1 MEPLAII
8 MMPLLT
14 FGDENL
20 PACVSMTFE
29 LSAAKTPIKEPPV
42 ITALVVPSYTL
53 LATVPSLMV
62 ILLGVIAAAIPV
74 G

>member
-1 MEPLAII
+1 

-20 PACVSMTFE
+20 PACVNVTLE
-29 LSAAKTPIKEPPV
+29 ASAVKTPTKEPPV

-53 LATVPSLMV
+53 LATVPSLIVM
-62 ILLGVIAAAIPV
+62 LFGVITAVMPLGCTRV
-74 G
+74 